1 MIVFI
6 NSVTNWT
13 GFVAI
18 TVKGITTVIKTIII
32 VLITIANLFT
42 MDVMFTI
49 GKAVM
54 IVVKFDLVILKYL
67 IISCSIAD
75 SRMHVDSSC

>member
-1 MIVFI
+1 MSITHINYFAIMIVFI

-18 TVKGITTVIKTIII
+18 TVKGITTIIKTIII

-54 IVVKFDLVILKYL
+54 IVVKFDLVI
-67 IISCSIAD
+67 
-75 SRMHVDSSC
+75 